1 MSQGIHPRVLS
12 AFVLLGLLAVL
23 VIPVSALAG
32 TNPAGEWT
40 GKMRTPDGEEVA
52 ILLKLDQQGPDWTGT
67 LESDAIG
74 ETTITGLK
82 VTDTRISFTF
92 KPEGAPYPAHFS
104 GSYIAGDDRI
114 TGSFSLR
121 GNSRYVKFQ
130 RVPGSEVV
138 VLAPGEEIIEPAR
151 IRHDYHFAI
160 TGRASYW
167 ADVHVVKDE
176 NYNMNNLTVGDWS
189 FDGTF
194 RWYAMDGF
202 NIFVRGYRGS
212 QKTTSDQ
219 SRLERYNEIGMV
231 SESTWKLDG
240 YEIGIMGFLGN
251 IMMRNSRFNPYLTAA
266 YGIVNWELTEGARG
280 TDVIELDQQ
289 PFKGEDPAVAVG
301 FGTEYEIS
309 KHFALEFEWL
319 WRYFMTGDEDKWPDP
334 DNTFSNTHAWSLS
347 AGLTFG
353 FF

>member
-12 AFVLLGLLAVL
+12 AFILLGLLTVL
-23 VIPVSALAG
+23 IIPVSALAG
-32 TNPAGEWT
+32 TTPAGEWT
-40 GKMRTPDGEEVA
+40 GSMRTPDGEEVA
-52 ILLKLDQQGPDWTGT
+52 ILLKLDQQGPDWTGI

-121 GNSRYVKFQ
+121 GNSRFVKFQ

-138 VLAPGEEIIEPAR
+138 VLAPGAEPVEAAR
-151 IRHDYHFAI
+151 IRHDFHFAL
-160 TGRASYW
+160 TARAAYW

-194 RWYAMDGF
+194 KWFVMDGF

-219 SRLERYNEIGMV
+219 SKLERYNDIGMV

-240 YEIGIMGFLGN
+240 IEFGMMGYLGN

-266 YGIVNWELTEGARG
+266 AGIVQWELTEGARG
-280 TDVIELDQQ
+280 TKVIELDQV
-289 PFKGEDPAVAVG
+289 PFKGEDTAVAFG
-301 FGTEYEIS
+301 FGTEYAIS

-319 WRYFMTGDEDKWPDP
+319 WRYFLTGDEDKWPDP
-334 DNTFSNTHAWSLS
+334 DNTFTNTHAWSL
-347 AGLTFG
+347 AGGLTIG